1 MLYITAFPRK
11 RKSKKFGLSIKKKLD
26 KSINCIRLHD
36 PRVSLPYGD
45 PNIAIS
51 RDTNDADST
60 DEESKPRMF
69 QVPSIHI
76 IEPTDII
83 YESEE
88 DELDDEDCDGD
99 CLSDDEIDD
108 DKSN

>member
-1 MLYITAFPRK
+1 
-11 RKSKKFGLSIKKKLD
+11 
-26 KSINCIRLHD
+26 
-36 PRVSLPYGD
+36 
-45 PNIAIS
+45 
-51 RDTNDADST
+51 
-60 DEESKPRMF
+60 MF

-88 DELDDEDCDGD
+88 DEFDDEDCDGN

>member
-1 MLYITAFPRK
+1 
-11 RKSKKFGLSIKKKLD
+11 
-26 KSINCIRLHD
+26 
-36 PRVSLPYGD
+36 
-45 PNIAIS
+45 
-51 RDTNDADST
+51 
-60 DEESKPRMF
+60 MF
-69 QVPSIHI
+69 QVHSIHI

-108 DKSN
+108 DKLN